1 MRRDM
6 GRQPFSEPSIIA
18 RIAIA
23 LGGLALI
30 GMGITPIL
38 HGDFSYENWW
48 GGLAFAPI
56 AVLGGAAILV
66 ASIVVRFRKPQENEK
81 GHQHKKRHKHKKVR
95 DADRPQAFY
104 TRWW

>member
-6 GRQPFSEPSIIA
+6 GKQPFSEPSIIG
-18 RIAIA
+18 RLAIG

-30 GMGITPIL
+30 GMGITPML

-66 ASIVVRFRKPQENEK
+66 ASIGVRFRKPQE
-81 GHQHKKRHKHKKVR
+81 HKKKRKNKKVR
-95 DADRPQAFY
+95 DKDRLQAFY